1 MQKASKLSGT
11 ALMIITASSKIYLRR
26 FFVVEITTS
35 SRSQSYQKLK
45 KICRKVW

>member
-35 SRSQSYQKLK
+35 G
-45 KICRKVW
+45 